1 MDDSFSCN
9 EVDLINICKHKT
21 ERDESN
27 SMENKCSMN
36 AHVDEK
42 EVKETNILADRLIKQ
57 ENNASPTDGANS
69 NNKRSHEK
77 IQSDEGTFELDTS
90 QGSFYSR
97 LVRKEG
103 VRNLSSLLCEVD
115 DCSELVRKEGA
126 RNLSSL
132 LCEVDKES
140 DLIKEKRTLFE
151 VRWFVYILS
160 IHLWLIFLAR
170 SHYQQKN

>member
-115 DCSELVRKEGA
+115 
-126 RNLSSL
+126 
-132 LCEVDKES
+132 KES